1 MQHRNSACL
10 CRTICYATTLLL
22 SALII
27 SPATVASGLCQ
38 LPDSDTDND
47 GWGWENGASCI
58 ADASLLREPPPVC
71 EQPTSDP
78 DNDGWGWENGVSCMV
93 ETTGSGTAPAT
104 DIGAAATAAIGETL
118 SATLNEDESVHWYAF
133 DIVDTGTAFAMTA
146 SDATQQHFLEARL
159 QDGDGREQAYWSIDI
174 DSAENLVC
182 LTPGRYFLSVAWFGY
197 PDEGLTYELAL
208 NRTELQC
215 ESPEYT
221 FETYYSE
228 DAFTTTA
235 DGYAYVRP
243 DNTLVAVSSTGLQLW
258 TLDLDFD
265 FVDKIDVL
273 GNTLYL
279 SSSQQIHAVST
290 DGERLWTYPDD
301 ERVLYLAE
309 FLVTEDTLYVV
320 QDYALVA
327 LDLNGREQWLVP
339 ISSGVQDVEV
349 GADGT
354 IYVQDYNSVSV
365 IRR

>member
-10 CRTICYATTLLL
+10 CRTICYTTALLL
-22 SALII
+22 SGLLI
-27 SPATVASGLCQ
+27 SSATVASELCQ

-71 EQPTSDP
+71 EQPTSDS
-78 DNDGWGWENGVSCMV
+78 DNDGWGWENGVSCLV

-104 DIGAAATAAIGETL
+104 DIGAAATAGIGETL
-118 SATLNEDESVHWYAF
+118 SATLNENESVHWYAF
-133 DIVDTGTAFAMTA
+133 DIVDTDTAFAMTA

-159 QDGDGREQAYWSIDI
+159 QDGDGREQAYWSIDF
-174 DSAENLVC
+174 SLRENLVC
-182 LTPGRYFLSVAWFGY
+182 LTPGRYFLSVAWFGF
-197 PDEGLTYELAL
+197 PDETPTYELAL

-221 FETYYSE
+221 FETEYGE
-228 DAFTTTA
+228 DAFTTTE

-243 DNTLVAVSSTGLQLW
+243 DNTLVAVSSTGQQLW
-258 TLDLDFD
+258 TLDLNLD
-265 FVDKIDVL
+265 FVDTIDVL

-279 SSSQQIHAVST
+279 SNGQRVHAIST

-301 ERVLYLAE
+301 RGDLYLQE
-309 FLVTEDTLYVV
+309 FFATVDALYVV
-320 QDYALVA
+320 HDYGLVA

-339 ISSGVQDVEV
+339 TGSGVIDVEV

-354 IYVQDYNSVSV
+354 VYLQDYDSVSV